1 MKRTLSLVLALVIVL
16 SLGCVTAFAASPDKE
31 TYDTSTT
38 TTTTKATMST
48 VEGALA
54 DVNGESDW
62 ASQIN
67 VTALDDIAQLTEEQ
81 AADYKAAYEALKDA
95 TPAGMNAS
103 YLFYVTPKAEN
114 VTAPYTL
121 TLKMAD
127 VKDAG
132 SCVAALY
139 ADGAWTA
146 QPTTVNGDG
155 TVSATIS
162 AFGAVAI
169 FTK

>member
-16 SLGCVTAFAASPDKE
+16 SLCCVTAFAASPDKE

-48 VEGALA
+48 VEGVLA
-54 DVNGESDW
+54 DVNGDSDW

-67 VTALDDIAQLTEEQ
+67 VTSLDKIAELTDEQ
-81 AADYKAAYEALKDA
+81 AADYKAAYEALKAA
-95 TPAGMNAS
+95 TPEGMTAS
-103 YLFYVTPKAEN
+103 YLFYVTPKAEDA
-114 VTAPYTL
+114 VAPYTL
-121 TLKMAD
+121 SLKMAD
-127 VKDAG
+127 VKDPG
-132 SCVAALY
+132 SCVVALY
-139 ADGAWTA
+139 TNNAWEA

-155 TVSATIS
+155 TVSATIND
-162 AFGAVAI
+162 FGAVAV